1 MVVGDVIGGDGESIG
16 EGGATVQEEQKPPTA
31 KQAPPAGAVVLEEQD
46 PPVHDLQAEAATPK
60 FFKPA
65 WQCGTPGC
73 NLINF
78 HQGQHECQQV
88 VGPRQRRQSV
98 RAHAAAESSE
108 DPAVPAKSVRKK
120 RQEAPREEKTG
131 AKKAAKKEA
140 TQFVCD
146 LVTGPDGNTLFRC
159 VHPGCERTYAST
171 DAARKHYRLHHGPP
185 SEEMDTHETLHKA
198 ELPTAVVARPVVS
211 ADVMPSPRDRLATN
225 PDPRR
230 TDFLV
235 RFFVFGHT

>member
-1 MVVGDVIGGDGESIG
+1 MAVGDVIGGVGESVG

-46 PPVHDLQAEAATPK
+46 PPVHDLQAEAAAPK

-131 AKKAAKKEA
+131 AKKEA